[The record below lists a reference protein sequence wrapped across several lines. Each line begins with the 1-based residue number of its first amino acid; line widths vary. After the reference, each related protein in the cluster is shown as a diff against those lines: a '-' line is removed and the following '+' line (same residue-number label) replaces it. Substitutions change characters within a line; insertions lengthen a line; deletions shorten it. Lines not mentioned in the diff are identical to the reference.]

1 MAGVNWHLEMSVILT
16 LNGLFLQMLRLS
28 VVEITL
34 CVCTKTMYYFHSW
47 SMVAE
52 YFQRNNNN
60 NNLLLIID
68 HIPQ

>member
-52 YFQRNNNN
+52 Y
-60 NNLLLIID
+60 LS
-68 HIPQ
+68 